1 MKPLSF
7 TALLTF
13 SLLLM
18 IMTLTLL
25 FYNEKRDYRKIIADY
40 KINYARIAFPK
51 EVWEESIDV
60 GKIEDK
66 YGINLS
72 FIFYGEAT
80 LKSKEGS
87 LELGV
92 PRLQV
97 DDELVGNK
105 IILTDYLYE
114 KLFPEGGDTVY
125 LDGQELKIERII
137 ETNHRDYG
145 EADRESPV
153 YRELLSEEYYNVLIG
168 FDVFLNHAAG
178 RSYSINLAT
187 ERSSYSLDIRHA
199 DHYEDADLGAG
210 EIILPQRFASWA
222 RIEVNTQPQL
232 KLEGNVSQ
240 FLFPEDYQLP
250 PLTVKGFS
258 EDDAMYLNYYE
269 NRDLVKNLFFH
280 RKIALY
286 ELDEAFYD
294 LKEDYYV
301 FNFAIDNN
309 GISRFLLKSR
319 TVLLVLSLLGIL
331 FVSLV
336 CANYYGHVING
347 QKKNIFILISLGYEK
362 KKVLRAML
370 FGLAL
375 LMGLSFII
383 ASTLTIL
390 FSSKVNARNPLLFKP
405 YWFQFRIYHLLL
417 LLLYLGAIFY
427 LATLLIF
434 KRNRE
439 WSLAESIKRA

>member
-1 MKPLSF
+1 M
-7 TALLTF
+7 
-13 SLLLM
+13 
-18 IMTLTLL
+18 
-25 FYNEKRDYRKIIADY
+25 
-40 KINYARIAFPK
+40 
-51 EVWEESIDV
+51 
-60 GKIEDK
+60 
-66 YGINLS
+66 
-72 FIFYGEAT
+72 
-80 LKSKEGS
+80 
-87 LELGV
+87 
-92 PRLQV
+92 
-97 DDELVGNK
+97 
-105 IILTDYLYE
+105 
-114 KLFPEGGDTVY
+114 
-125 LDGQELKIERII
+125 
-137 ETNHRDYG
+137 
-145 EADRESPV
+145 
-153 YRELLSEEYYNVLIG
+153 
-168 FDVFLNHAAG
+168 
-178 RSYSINLAT
+178 
-187 ERSSYSLDIRHA
+187 
-199 DHYEDADLGAG
+199 
-210 EIILPQRFASWA
+210 
-222 RIEVNTQPQL
+222 
-232 KLEGNVSQ
+232 
-240 FLFPEDYQLP
+240 
-250 PLTVKGFS
+250 KGFS

-269 NRDLVKNLFFH
+269 NRDFVKNLFFH

-286 ELDEAFYD
+286 ELDKAFYD

-331 FVSLV
+331 LVSLV

-405 YWFQFRIYHLLL
+405 YWFQFRIYHLLF